1 MAAVMLGHQV
11 VVHTLDFVPQ
21 SGHMSLEDMQ
31 ATWHC
36 TRELEGIA
44 FFNSGEDSGARCVW
58 LCVCVAVCV
67 CGRVL
72 DLTPCMSRCVPQ
84 PTPSPHAGHP
94 D

>member
-44 FFNSGEDSGARCVW
+44 FFNSGEDSGARCVCM
-58 LCVCVAVCV
+58 CVCVCV
-67 CGRVL
+67 CRCVL
-72 DLTPCMSRCVPQ
+72 DPTPCM
-84 PTPSPHAGHP
+84 
-94 D
+94 